1 MREELRDR
9 TAKRLC
15 WRCDEPWSR
24 DHRYRKG
31 RLLMVEPIEEFEPED
46 VDRESVEDTEEDLQL
61 TVGALVTIL
70 IDTGS
75 TNNFV
80 DSKIAAWLTLQI
92 EDCSSKGKQV
102 ILRGKRGSEATTIST
117 QRMEKV
123 LCKVHNS
130 FLIQIQG
137 LQIME
142 PKEIEDTN
150 LPALLVEFS
159 DVFAKSKGL
168 SPS

>member
-61 TVGALVTIL
+61 TVGAVHALA
-70 IDTGS
+70 S
-75 TNNFV
+75 YANPQMM
-80 DSKIAAWLTLQI
+80 KI
-92 EDCSSKGKQV
+92 EG
-102 ILRGKRGSEATTIST
+102 
-117 QRMEKV
+117 
-123 LCKVHNS
+123 
-130 FLIQIQG
+130 FL
-137 LQIME
+137 
-142 PKEIEDTN
+142 KH
-150 LPALLVEFS
+150 
-159 DVFAKSKGL
+159 
-168 SPS
+168 